1 MQNFLQIFYSCD
13 IFQRRQL
20 SEERVRTL
28 SGLPI
33 STYFS
38 AIKFKWI
45 LENEPEATSALREDR
60 LLIGTTDSFLMW
72 TLTGGR
78 DGGVHITD
86 VTNASLTGNVQSIFQ
101 SK

>member
-1 MQNFLQIFYSCD
+1 M
-13 IFQRRQL
+13 
-20 SEERVRTL
+20 
-28 SGLPI
+28 
-33 STYFS
+33 
-38 AIKFKWI
+38 
-45 LENEPEATSALREDR
+45 ENEPEAISALKEDR

-101 SK
+101 SNRLIKLPLHDSNSMMRPYVL

>member
-1 MQNFLQIFYSCD
+1 M
-13 IFQRRQL
+13 
-20 SEERVRTL
+20 
-28 SGLPI
+28 
-33 STYFS
+33 
-38 AIKFKWI
+38 
-45 LENEPEATSALREDR
+45 ENEPEAISALREDR

-101 SK
+101 SNRLISRAELPLHDSNSMMRPYVL